1 MGAKRSRS
9 AGPTATREVVG
20 GEGASG
26 GHGALEVHFPG
37 EAAADLDWLQP
48 ATERLG
54 EGALDEA
61 LEPSLELLESHGR
74 R

>member
-1 MGAKRSRS
+1 MD
-9 AGPTATREVVG
+9 
-20 GEGASG
+20 
-26 GHGALEVHFPG
+26 VHFPG
-37 EAAADLDWLQP
+37 EATADLDWLQP